1 MGTTKEK
8 LLPCGCHDHRP
19 RCRHCGRSTCPKH
32 MMNGDYCQACRQ
44 VYSDEVG
51 GGRHDKDAAHETTV
65 TDEVD
70 LLLEAGRWE
79 QGLEVDHLR
88 GARRCA
94 VPGCLNHSDQ
104 GVFRGDFCAP
114 CYDYVVKNEGR
125 HSQAY
130 RNELVKERLRTVSSV
145 KIQSQV
151 LSLAN
156 VHYNLFKLRM
166 SSLYGK
172 FGVRT

>member
-1 MGTTKEK
+1 
-8 LLPCGCHDHRP
+8 
-19 RCRHCGRSTCPKH
+19 

-51 GGRHDKDAAHETTV
+51 GGWHDKDAAHETTV

-130 RNELVKERLRTVSSV
+130 RNDS
-145 KIQSQV
+145 
-151 LSLAN
+151 
-156 VHYNLFKLRM
+156 
-166 SSLYGK
+166 
-172 FGVRT
+172 

>member
-1 MGTTKEK
+1 VGTTKEK

-51 GGRHDKDAAHETTV
+51 GGRHDN
-65 TDEVD
+65 
-70 LLLEAGRWE
+70 
-79 QGLEVDHLR
+79 HLR